1 VQNEALALAAGLGAQ
16 LGSTA
21 GAQGDVTIL
30 GGIYMLVVTGGAI
43 PVTGNVFN
51 VKNNDGA
58 YAPLAAGAFT
68 AAGVVSPIYL
78 GPGTVNLTLGTA
90 PTTVTATLVRLP
102 D

>member
-1 VQNEALALAAGLGAQ
+1 MQNEALALAAGNAAQ

-21 GAQGDVTIL
+21 GAQGDVAVL
-30 GGIYMLVVTGGAI
+30 GGVYMLVVTGGAI
-43 PVTGNVFN
+43 PATGNVFN
-51 VKNNDGA
+51 VKNKDGA
-58 YAPLAAGAFT
+58 YAPLTAGAFT

-78 GPGTVNLTLGTA
+78 GPCTVNLTLGSS